1 MEGFLQKLK
10 GLDAYPK
17 VNEDFYKRTL
27 SGGVVTVVA
36 SVVMLLLFVSETR
49 KCVCAKQPPPR
60 GCCVLFAYS
69 PIRGRNGSMWFGIR
83 GVGSCQQDQSR
94 ISSCRWGWGFRV
106 RFEFNDAVGVF
117 LLLLL
122 LHA

>member
-49 KCVCAKQPPPR
+49 KCVCAR
-60 GCCVLFAYS
+60 SSRRRADVVCCSRTLPSVAVMARCGLEFEELVLANK
-69 PIRGRNGSMWFGIR
+69 IK
-83 GVGSCQQDQSR
+83 V
-94 ISSCRWGWGFRV
+94 GFRV
-106 RFEFNDAVGVF
+106 VDGDGDLE
-117 LLLLL
+117 
-122 LHA
+122 